1 MTRVIPL
8 GSGVDYFDLNFV
20 GVPGIIATGL
30 IHGPDGVALVDPGPT
45 TALPVVEQALAA
57 RGFNWNDVTAVLLTH
72 IHLDHAGASGTIAR
86 LAPNARIH
94 VHERGAGHMA
104 DPSKLVASASRLYL
118 DLMDTLWGE
127 IAPVPQD
134 RLVVLS
140 DAAGFSAGGRDV
152 LVEWTPGHAWH
163 HVSYFL
169 PDAGLAFVGDTGGM
183 SRPSGRLVIPPTPPP
198 DIDLEAWRDSTDR
211 ILRWN
216 PRSLF
221 LTHFGPVDA
230 PRTHMQ
236 ALWTAIDDWS
246 SRVRASLEQPDLDDA
261 GRANRFVESVM
272 NDIARSASREEAE
285 SYARAGRF
293 DFSWTGLAR
302 YWRKKAQ

>member
-8 GSGVDYFDLNFV
+8 GSGVDYFDLHFV
-20 GVPGIIATGL
+20 GMPGIIATGM
-30 IHGPDGVALVDPGPT
+30 IHGPDGVALVDPGPS
-45 TALPVVEQALAA
+45 TALPVVERALAA
-57 RGFNWNDVTAVLLTH
+57 RGFGWNDITAVLLTH
-72 IHLDHAGASGTIAR
+72 IHLDHAGSAGTITR
-86 LAPNARIH
+86 LAPNATVY
-94 VHERGAGHMA
+94 VHERGAIHLA
-104 DPSKLVASASRLYL
+104 DPSKLLASASRLYL
-118 DLMDTLWGE
+118 DMMDTLWGE
-127 IAPVPQD
+127 VAPVPQD
-134 RLVVLS
+134 RMTVLTGATS
-140 DAAGFSAGGRDV
+140 FNAGGRDV
-152 LVEWTPGHAWH
+152 AVDWTPGHAWH

-169 PDAGLAFVGDTGGM
+169 PDVGVAFVGDTGGM

-216 PRSLF
+216 PTSLF

-230 PRTHMQ
+230 PRVHVQ

-246 SRVRASLEQPDLDDA
+246 GRVRASLTRDDLDDTA
-261 GRANRFVESVM
+261 RAELFVESVM
-272 NDIARSASREEAE
+272 NDIARSASRAEAE
-285 SYARAGRF
+285 SYAKAGRF